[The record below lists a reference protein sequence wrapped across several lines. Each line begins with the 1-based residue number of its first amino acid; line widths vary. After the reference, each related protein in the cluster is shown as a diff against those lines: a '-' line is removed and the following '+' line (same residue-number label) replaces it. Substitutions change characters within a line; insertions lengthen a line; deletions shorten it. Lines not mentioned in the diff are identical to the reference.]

1 MSDLGSVDPF
11 IAGRVELMGRLDV
24 VLDDGILERALTHR
38 SFAYE
43 NGGIPTNERLEF
55 LGDSVLGL
63 VVTDTLFRQHPDLPE
78 GQLAKLRAAVVNS
91 RALAAV
97 GRELGL
103 GDHVRLGRGE
113 ETTGGRDKASIVA
126 DTVEAVIGA
135 VYIDRGLEVASQLV
149 HRLFDPLIEQAAALG
164 AGLDWKTSLQELC
177 ASLSVGVPDYVI
189 EESGPDHQKAFVARV
204 KVGEELFGAGHGASK
219 KEAEQHAA
227 QAAYQSLLQR
237 QTSSELP
244 G

>member
-24 VLDDGILERALTHR
+24 VLDDAILERALTHR

-103 GDHVRLGRGE
+103 GAHVRLGRGE

-237 QTSSELP
+237 QTSSEMP